1 MAAKAAI
8 SQSYA
13 FAAKKKIDIFPA
25 IGVGSLSFRG
35 ACNPHNTSEFIDEY
49 KGVRTVYI
57 QSAFRYDYP
66 LAESKTAIKIFNK
79 KLKEQEPEMYNKE
92 EISSIEEINKI
103 SSRAYRQTVERLAP
117 FINKTSQMVP
127 RRRER
132 RQHIGLFG
140 YSRAIGKKKLPRA
153 IPFTAILYSL
163 GVPPEFIGAGRA
175 IKKLK
180 SGQVEL
186 LQKIYKNFKRD
197 LIYAGRFLNK
207 GNLSELAKI
216 NKAWS
221 GITED
226 IKYLEEFFGCELAPW
241 SNEDM
246 IYRNLTGNALLM
258 LKDKKDISELIVQT
272 GKYRKSLG

>member
-1 MAAKAAI
+1 
-8 SQSYA
+8 
-13 FAAKKKIDIFPA
+13 
-25 IGVGSLSFRG
+25 
-35 ACNPHNTSEFIDEY
+35 
-49 KGVRTVYI
+49 
-57 QSAFRYDYP
+57 
-66 LAESKTAIKIFNK
+66 
-79 KLKEQEPEMYNKE
+79 
-92 EISSIEEINKI
+92 
-103 SSRAYRQTVERLAP
+103 
-117 FINKTSQMVP
+117 MVP

-140 YSRAIGKKKLPRA
+140 YSRAIGSKKLPRA

-163 GVPPEFIGAGRA
+163 GVPPEFIGTGRA

-180 SGQVEL
+180 SDQMEL

-207 GNLSELAKI
+207 GNLVELSKI
-216 NKAWS
+216 NKAWLD
-221 GITED
+221 IADD
-226 IKYLEEFFGCELAPW
+226 IKYLEEFFGYELAPW

-246 IYRNLTGNALLM
+246 IYRNLTGSALLM